1 MAINLDAIRSKLN
14 QLSGNG
20 RSKGGN
26 MWRPPEDKEAIVRLL
41 SFQSD
46 DGLPFKE
53 LSFYYNIGN
62 NRGLLAPFQFGK
74 PDPIQ
79 ELITKL
85 REDGSKDSYEIAK
98 KLYPK
103 TRYYAPVIV
112 RGEEDKGVQIWGFGK
127 QLYQAFLGV
136 MLDEDYGDI
145 TDPTTGRDIKVTT
158 VKVPGRQ
165 FSNTEILPRG
175 SRTPLTDNKRVAK
188 EWLDSIPNMD
198 DSFELK
204 TYAELEKIVND
215 WINGDEND
223 SSFTTSERKETTRG
237 GSYNSKT
244 SSSSD
249 DLDDFSPSQK
259 PKSQDSTKKYRSL
272 DEAFSDLE
280 DM

>member
-20 RSKGGN
+20 RSKGN

-53 LSFYYNIGN
+53 LAFYYNIGN

-79 ELITKL
+79 ELISKL
-85 REDGSKDSYEIAK
+85 REDGSKESYELAK

-103 TRYYAPVIV
+103 TRYYAPIIV

-145 TDPTTGRDIKVTT
+145 TDPTTGRDVKVTT

-165 FSNTEILPRG
+165 FPNTEILPRG
-175 SRTPLTDNKRVAK
+175 SRTQLSDNKQTAK
-188 EWLDSIPNMD
+188 GWLDSIPKMD
-198 DSFELK
+198 DAFELK
-204 TYAELEKIVND
+204 SYAELEKLVND
-215 WINGDEND
+215 WLAGDEGE
-223 SSFTTSERKETTRG
+223 STSASSERKDTTRG
-237 GSYNSKT
+237 GTGKFA
-244 SSSSD
+244 D
-249 DLDDFSPSQK
+249 DDDFLTPSK
-259 PKSQDSTKKYRSL
+259 PAAKQQDTGNKKYRSL

-280 DM
+280 DL

>member
-20 RSKGGN
+20 RSKGN
-26 MWRPPEDKEAIVRLL
+26 AMWRPPEDKEAIVRLL

-53 LSFYYNIGN
+53 LAFYYNIGN

-79 ELITKL
+79 ELISKL
-85 REDGSKDSYEIAK
+85 REDGSKESYELAK

-103 TRYYAPVIV
+103 TRYYAPIIV

-145 TDPTTGRDIKVTT
+145 TDPTTGRDIKVNT

-165 FSNTEILPRG
+165 FANTEILPRPRNTPLSDN
-175 SRTPLTDNKRVAK
+175 SRTAK
-188 EWLDSIPNMD
+188 EWMDSIPKMD
-198 DSFELK
+198 DMFELK

-215 WINGDEND
+215 WINGDEVD
-223 SSFTTSERKETTRG
+223 SSTTTERKDTTRG
-237 GSYNSKT
+237 GNYNQKSE
-244 SSSSD
+244 D
-249 DLDDFSPSQK
+249 FDDFTPSS
-259 PKSQDSTKKYRSL
+259 KSKNQDSSTKKYRSL